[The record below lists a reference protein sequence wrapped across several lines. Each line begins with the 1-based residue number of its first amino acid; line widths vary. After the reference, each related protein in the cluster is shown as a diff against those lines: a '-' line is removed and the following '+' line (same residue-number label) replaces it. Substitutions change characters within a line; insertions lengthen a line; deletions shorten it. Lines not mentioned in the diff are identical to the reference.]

1 MTQLPDGAIGIGLV
15 GVGRHGTRY
24 MEHLVSDV
32 PGAALAAVCRR
43 RVAVPLAGPFS
54 ALSVYGDYG
63 ALIADPLV
71 QAVVV
76 VTSPSLCHDICLA
89 SVQAGKPLLIE
100 KPLASTGK
108 EARAMVAASQK
119 AGVLLMTAQTMRFDP
134 TILSVKEQL
143 KALGRLQ
150 RIDLVSHI
158 DSAASMAG
166 RASTTNPPGALLEIG
181 VHLLDLVRFLTGE
194 EVAQAACA
202 IERSHRVGEAAA
214 QASLTTVSGVQC
226 SIDIARVGLGRI
238 GTMQAVGA
246 TGTMTADWIKRK
258 IICRIGREDP
268 SEWTVE
274 SRPTIVT
281 VLRAFTHSIKTRT
294 EPPVTGLDGCRAVEL
309 VDACYRSADSGGA
322 AVHPPF

>member
-1 MTQLPDGAIGIGLV
+1 MTQPPEGVIGIGLV

-43 RVAVPLAGPFS
+43 RAAVPLAGPFS
-54 ALSVYGDYG
+54 ALSVYGDYR
-63 ALIADPLV
+63 ALIADQLV

-76 VTSPSLCHDICLA
+76 VTSPSLCHDICLEA
-89 SVQAGKPLLIE
+89 VRAGKPVLIE
-100 KPLASTGK
+100 KPLAKTGK

-158 DSAASMAG
+158 ASAASMVG

-194 EVAQAACA
+194 EVIEATCA
-202 IERSHRVGEAAA
+202 VERSYEVGEAAA
-214 QASLTTVSGVQC
+214 QASLATVSGVQC
-226 SIDIARVGLGRI
+226 SIDIARVGFGRI
-238 GTMQAVGA
+238 GTMHVEG
-246 TGTMTADWIKRK
+246 TKGTMSADWINRK
-258 IICRIGREDP
+258 IICRIGSEGP

-274 SRPTIVT
+274 PCPTIVT
-281 VLRAFTHSIKTRT
+281 VLRAFIHSIKTRT

-309 VDACYRSADSGGA
+309 VDACYRSVDLGGA
-322 AVHPPF
+322 AVRPSF